1 MKKILFLGDSFTW
14 GEGLELYMDKE
25 PFISMRNQK
34 ATDIEL
40 EQISNYKD
48 DEVENWRKR
57 FRFTGYVDGFE
68 TYVQPNN
75 GGNFHRVVEDANLL
89 TKKYNFSKKDIIVI
103 QIPPADRSYF
113 QMNSDSAGSYLPL
126 YKELSNQSIQNLL
139 IKKDVS
145 ESLSK
150 IMGYDSVMDM
160 LKNSEDVFDKL
171 AYRNTKLFYYSF
183 VFDLI
188 QRFNVYFIG
197 PWGKENYKAFS
208 KCDEFKDKLIPITYN
223 GSKYDSLQS
232 FGDAMVENNQIF
244 EISEQFKQTS
254 NNHPTLE
261 AHKIIGESINKFL
274 KDELRRT

>member
-25 PFISMRNQK
+25 PFISMRNEK

-89 TKKYNFSKKDIIVI
+89 TKKYKFSKKDIIVI

-113 QMNSDSAGSYLPL
+113 QMNSESAGSYLPL

-139 IKKDVS
+139 VKKDVS

-232 FGDAMVENNQIF
+232 LGDAMVENNQIF

-261 AHKIIGESINKFL
+261 AHKIIGESINKFF

>member
-89 TKKYNFSKKDIIVI
+89 TKKYNFSKKDIIVK

-113 QMNSDSAGSYLPL
+113 QMNSESAGSYLPL

-139 IKKDVS
+139 VKRDVS

-232 FGDAMVENNQIF
+232 LGDAMVENNQIF

-261 AHKIIGESINKFL
+261 AHKIIGESINKFF

>member
-1 MKKILFLGDSFTW
+1 
-14 GEGLELYMDKE
+14 
-25 PFISMRNQK
+25 
-34 ATDIEL
+34 
-40 EQISNYKD
+40 
-48 DEVENWRKR
+48 
-57 FRFTGYVDGFE
+57 
-68 TYVQPNN
+68 
-75 GGNFHRVVEDANLL
+75 
-89 TKKYNFSKKDIIVI
+89 
-103 QIPPADRSYF
+103 
-113 QMNSDSAGSYLPL
+113 
-126 YKELSNQSIQNLL
+126 
-139 IKKDVS
+139 
-145 ESLSK
+145 
-150 IMGYDSVMDM
+150 MGYDSVMDM

-232 FGDAMVENNQIF
+232 LGDAMVENNQIF

-261 AHKIIGESINKFL
+261 AHKIIGESINKFF

>member
-89 TKKYNFSKKDIIVI
+89 TKKYKFSKKDIIVI

-113 QMNSDSAGSYLPL
+113 QMNSESAGSYLPL

-139 IKKDVS
+139 VKKDVS

-232 FGDAMVENNQIF
+232 LGDAMVENNQIF

-261 AHKIIGESINKFL
+261 AHKIIGESINKFF

>member
-113 QMNSDSAGSYLPL
+113 QMNSESAGSYLPL

-139 IKKDVS
+139 VKKDVS

-197 PWGKENYKAFS
+197 PWGKQNYKAFS
-208 KCDEFKDKLIPITYN
+208 KCDEFKDKLIPIIYN

-232 FGDAMVENNQIF
+232 LGDAMVENNQIF

-261 AHKIIGESINKFL
+261 AHKIIGESINKFF

>member
-1 MKKILFLGDSFTW
+1 MLFLGDSFTW
-14 GEGLELYMDKE
+14 GEGLELYMNKE

-113 QMNSDSAGSYLPL
+113 QMNSESAGSYLPL

-139 IKKDVS
+139 VKKDVS

-232 FGDAMVENNQIF
+232 LGDAMVENNQIF

-261 AHKIIGESINKFL
+261 AHKIIGESINKFF

>member
-113 QMNSDSAGSYLPL
+113 QMNSESAGSYLPL

-139 IKKDVS
+139 VKKDVS

-171 AYRNTKLFYYSF
+171 AYRNTKLYYSF

-232 FGDAMVENNQIF
+232 LGDAMVENNQIF

-261 AHKIIGESINKFL
+261 AHKIIGESINKFF

>member
-113 QMNSDSAGSYLPL
+113 QMNSESAGSYLPL

-139 IKKDVS
+139 VKKDVS

-208 KCDEFKDKLIPITYN
+208 KCDEFKDKLIPIIYN

-232 FGDAMVENNQIF
+232 LGDAMVENNQIF

-261 AHKIIGESINKFL
+261 AHKIIGESINKFF